1 MKEEGWDAG
10 SITINAGDIRVNA
23 TENFEPSDLNPL
35 PDKRDPLLLLL
46 EDSSLPLP
54 RDQAKISL
62 ELNASQADACL
73 PQGLSPS
80 PPLLL
85 LIDQ

>member
-10 SITINAGDIRVNA
+10 NITVNA
-23 TENFEPSDLNPL
+23 TENFEPSDLNFL
-35 PDKRDPLLLLL
+35 PVKRDLLLLLL

-62 ELNASQADACL
+62 EINASQADACL

-80 PPLLL
+80 LPLLL